1 MASKHSEGKKETES
15 LTFARY
21 LANELDAIQ
30 SVRLRKHVQLQVMQ
44 CLINFSKILIFIHV
58 MIVYM

>member
-44 CLINFSKILIFIHV
+44 CVNVFDSFV
-58 MIVYM
+58 

>member
-44 CLINFSKILIFIHV
+44 CMYVFDSFF
-58 MIVYM
+58 